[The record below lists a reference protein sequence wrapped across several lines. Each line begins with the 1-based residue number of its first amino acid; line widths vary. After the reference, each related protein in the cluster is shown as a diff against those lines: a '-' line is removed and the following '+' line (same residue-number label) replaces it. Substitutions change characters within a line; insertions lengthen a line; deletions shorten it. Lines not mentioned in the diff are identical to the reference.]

1 MSIKTL
7 AATVALSV
15 LMVSPA
21 MAGAFNFNTSSADEM
36 VAAAKEEGITL
47 SKDVAAAIVKHRATA
62 PIKSEADL
70 GKVPGVTPQLIQQL
84 TPTTEGND
92 LVFDPSS
99 QPGMKGY

>member
-1 MSIKTL
+1 MSIKTF
-7 AATVALSV
+7 AATVALSA

-21 MAGAFNFNTSSADEM
+21 LAGSFNFNTSTADQM

-47 SKDVAAAIVKHRATA
+47 SKEIADAIVKYRATA
-62 PIKSEADL
+62 PIKTEADL

-84 TPTTEGND
+84 TPATEGND